1 VSLVYFNYKCLIYI
15 KISINAVQNRA
26 MRLFMGVGKY
36 TPNDA
41 IAGDM
46 GWKPAYIRQHFK

>member
-1 VSLVYFNYKCLIYI
+1 
-15 KISINAVQNRA
+15 
-26 MRLFMGVGKY
+26 MRFFMRVGKY

-46 GWKPAYIRQHFK
+46 GWKPAYIKPMVKCT

>member
-1 VSLVYFNYKCLIYI
+1 MGF
-15 KISINAVQNRA
+15 
-26 MRLFMGVGKY
+26 FMGVGKY

-46 GWKPAYIRQHFK
+46 GWKPAYTRNLEFPKCRIHSL